1 MDGIVKNKNRLF
13 PVTLKAPFLTVTQMI
28 LNFKCY
34 KKDWDVNNLKKK
46 YNLYNTKRISNKKK
60 HHKVD
65 NGLNEAVIRDNQF

>member
-34 KKDWDVNNLKKK
+34 KKD
-46 YNLYNTKRISNKKK
+46 
-60 HHKVD
+60 
-65 NGLNEAVIRDNQF
+65 